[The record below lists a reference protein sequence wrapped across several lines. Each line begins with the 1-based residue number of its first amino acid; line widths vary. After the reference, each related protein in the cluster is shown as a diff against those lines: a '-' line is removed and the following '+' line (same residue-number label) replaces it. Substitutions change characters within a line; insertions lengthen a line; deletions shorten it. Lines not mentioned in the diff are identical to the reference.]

1 MRTGSVGEELDESRA
16 ASKRAGFRGPAVVL
30 ADRFDCRSRRAA
42 RGQERPGVKSAW
54 KRPRSS
60 RPLSGAGRRRS
71 VGSRVTGGQARAPVA
86 GSRSRAVVS
95 PERAGGGPSG
105 HSSMEGASGRSE
117 PQPLNGAVGK
127 AVSAAGGASKGA
139 ELVATGASEVD
150 AHSPSAEDN
159 TAERGAPLRGLADIG
174 AHQGIRGARHP
185 PDWRGRERNRL
196 KRVERRQARH
206 GPARRLGF
214 APGGRAPRKR
224 RAHTGNRAIVQVHV
238 K

>member
-1 MRTGSVGEELDESRA
+1 MA
-16 ASKRAGFRGPAVVL
+16 PSKRGPVLRARSSVKAERPPGASGFEVRRSCLQVV
-30 ADRFDCRSRRAA
+30 FDCRSRRAA

-60 RPLSGAGRRRS
+60 RPPLRRR
-71 VGSRVTGGQARAPVA
+71 GGERASEA
-86 GSRSRAVVS
+86 GSRAAKPWHRWRARVRG
-95 PERAGGGPSG
+95 PLAFPKGWGGGPSG

-117 PQPLNGAVGK
+117 PQPLTRWRGRR
-127 AVSAAGGASKGA
+127 SRWRAARRKTRSSSRRGRQR
-139 ELVATGASEVD
+139 VD

-185 PDWRGRERNRL
+185 PDRRGRERNRP

-214 APGGRAPRKR
+214 APGGRAPRER
-224 RAHTGNRAIVQVHV
+224 EATPGIER
-238 K
+238 